1 MKKILL
7 TNFNMINYSGSELDT
22 LEIAKYFL
30 KKGYLVDIFTL
41 KKGRPLTDLIKE
53 DIKVIT
59 LNEINLLSK
68 SYDLIWAHHYPLLDY
83 ILFTLK
89 IKSNYIFYISLSAFE
104 PYESVPIYHDS
115 LSLIGAITNEVQD
128 KLIEEGVRENNIYL
142 FPNYVTKEYFD
153 YQEKPLSEIKKICIV
168 SNHVPLELQELKE
181 LGKKEGIEVDI
192 YGLKFI
198 EKLIDVNILASYD
211 IVVSIGKT
219 IYVSLAMGKPS
230 YTYDLFGGYGYI
242 TKENVESA
250 FYYNF
255 SGRGFGKKLTALE
268 ILNDLK
274 ENYTNSLKDL
284 KYLKEYAKNNFSL
297 VNNMPKILKIIE
309 TKKIN
314 EQELLKYD
322 KILSRRSS
330 LFIREINNLYS
341 KIQELN
347 LENDNLKKEIDFL
360 LPYIEY
366 KNKYNN
372 VLGSTSWK
380 ITKPIRKSKE
390 IIYKFKTKLR
400 SRK

>member
-7 TNFNMINYSGSELDT
+7 TNFNMVNYSGSELDT

-30 KKGYLVDIFTL
+30 EKGYLVDIFTL
-41 KKGRPLTDLIKE
+41 KKGNPLINLINK

-59 LNEINLLSK
+59 PNEINLLSK

-83 ILFTLK
+83 ILFALK
-89 IKSNYIFYISLSAFE
+89 IKSNYIFYISLSAFD
-104 PYESVPIYHDS
+104 PYESIPIYHNS
-115 LSLIGAITNEVQD
+115 LSLIGAITNEVKN
-128 KLIEEGVRENNIYL
+128 KLIEEGVDEENIFL
-142 FPNYVTKEYFD
+142 FPNYATKEYFD
-153 YQEKPLSEIKKICIV
+153 YQEKPSSEIKRICIV
-168 SNHVPLELQELKE
+168 SNHVPLELQELKG

-192 YGLKFI
+192 FGLQFV
-198 EKLIDVNILASYD
+198 EKLIDMNILASYD
-211 IVVSIGKT
+211 IIISIGKT
-219 IYVSLAMGKPS
+219 IYSSLAMGKPS
-230 YTYDLFGGYGYI
+230 YVYDLFGGYGYI
-242 TKENVESA
+242 TKENIEKA
-250 FYYNF
+250 FNYNF
-255 SGRGFGKKLTALE
+255 SGRGFGKKLTAQE

-274 ENYTNSLKDL
+274 ENYINSLKDL
-284 KYLKEYAKNNFSL
+284 KYLKEYARTNFNFS
-297 VNNMPKILKIIE
+297 NNMQEILKIIE
-309 TKKIN
+309 TNKIN

-322 KILSRRSS
+322 KILNRRSI

-360 LPYIEY
+360 VPYIEY

-390 IIYKFKTKLR
+390 IIYKFKNKLR
-400 SRK
+400 SGK